1 MKSDLHLAFRSIN
14 PFEGQDVSLANI
26 NFREPTRHVYSRYT
40 QQVSTRVEH
49 ILSRINVSDNCHPCD
64 VRLLTTSARMALR
77 SVIHLVSLLLTL

>member
-1 MKSDLHLAFRSIN
+1 MNLL
-14 PFEGQDVSLANI
+14 EGQEADI

-49 ILSRINVSDNCHPCD
+49 VLSRINASDDCPCD
-64 VRLLTTSARMALR
+64 VCPLTTSTRMALR